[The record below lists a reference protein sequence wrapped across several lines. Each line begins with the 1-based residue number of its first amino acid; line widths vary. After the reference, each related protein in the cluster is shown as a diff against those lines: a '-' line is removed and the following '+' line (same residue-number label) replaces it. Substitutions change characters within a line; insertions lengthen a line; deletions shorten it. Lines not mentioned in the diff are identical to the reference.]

1 MSRTGVCGVARVMM
15 TWMAAGLTAYGLAAS
30 GLTASP
36 LTSRLLA
43 TTPPTECPIT
53 TTEVGEA

>member
-1 MSRTGVCGVARVMM
+1 MM
-15 TWMAAGLTAYGLAAS
+15 TWMAAGLTAYGLAVS
-30 GLTASP
+30 GLAASP